1 MRTVLKARIVK
12 IGNSHGIRIPKLVLD
27 QFGDV
32 EDVEMEVQPGALII
46 RPVQC
51 PRQGWEEQF
60 RAMAAQGDDV
70 LLDEPLPSLTH
81 WDEEEWEW
89 S

>member
-1 MRTVLKARIVK
+1 MRTVLKTRIIK

-27 QFGDV
+27 QFGGV
-32 EDVEMEVQPGALII
+32 EDVEMEVRPEALII

-51 PRQGWEEQF
+51 PRQSWEEQF
-60 RAMAAQGDDV
+60 RAMAAQGDDR